1 VAARRTNTE
10 LTPAARRPDERP
22 DGSDRTNGLGLP
34 RLVAVSDIA
43 KAERVDQ
50 RTLISDIL
58 KGRLKATLIGRRWYT
73 TAEAVREYLVPK
85 LISQMT

>member
-1 VAARRTNTE
+1 VPARKPNTGLTAAPRVDPT
-10 LTPAARRPDERP
+10 
-22 DGSDRTNGLGLP
+22 GDRTNGLGLP

-43 KAERVDQ
+43 KAERIDQ
-50 RTLISDIL
+50 RTFINDIA